1 MLIKTSEVTHQSFI
15 QLQNLIKI
23 KDTANFHEEREKK
36 RHFHVERVPLCG
48 PSDVL
53 LGREKRTTAASGEEP
68 RRWWGGV
75 ASQQNRSSNLAFV
88 PTPLPYD
95 PTESARCFLGGPRGQ
110 RAAQPLALTEVRS
123 SDAAFKVPG

>member
-23 KDTANFHEEREKK
+23 KDTANFQEEREKK

-53 LGREKRTTAASGEEP
+53 LGREKRTTAASEE
-68 RRWWGGV
+68 GGGG
-75 ASQQNRSSNLAFV
+75 F
-88 PTPLPYD
+88 
-95 PTESARCFLGGPRGQ
+95 SAKQEFQSGLCSHT
-110 RAAQPLALTEVRS
+110 AAL
-123 SDAAFKVPG
+123 